1 MIGRKSF
8 IIFISNYLVHIIGL
22 IGVIILAK
30 FWGGFAPEALGIIGF
45 AMSFLAVFAIISNLG
60 FHQAHVKRISEGED
74 LGTCIGTFAAIKIF
88 LTGLMVTVIF
98 IAIFIWKYLL
108 NGGFTDA
115 TTESIIHV
123 FIIYYIF
130 GSLSTIPLYTFV
142 ATREVVKNEIPQIFG
157 RAVKVTLSII
167 VAVAGV
173 SIVSI
178 APAFEWPIFLK
189 PIQQFIAS
197 HAVGSLAMTYTFDM
211 IIVFLVG
218 MWFLRKYPVKKPSWK
233 MIKNYISFALPLSV
247 ISVIGII
254 SINISTIMIGYFWTS
269 TEVGYFFTVQRILEF
284 ITILSGSVGALLF
297 PALSELHS
305 IKNFNTINQT
315 TRLAERYVSM
325 VMIPPVVI
333 IMVFVYPL
341 INIML
346 DRSFLPAA
354 LVLIILT
361 IYAFISGIDMP
372 FNSLIQG
379 INKPGVTVKV
389 GFVICATN
397 IILNYLF
404 IPEMGLLS
412 SFGINGPSGAAVATV
427 ISISIG
433 FILIRIYARKFTG
446 IKLLQS
452 HTPRHIL
459 AGMIMGFVLYL
470 IAFQSL
476 LFPAIHWY
484 HLLMFAGLGL
494 VIYLAVLFVLKEFK
508 KQDLLFFLSIIHPK
522 EMISYIKSEL
532 KDESYDKKK

>member
-1 MIGRKSF
+1 
-8 IIFISNYLVHIIGL
+8 
-22 IGVIILAK
+22 
-30 FWGGFAPEALGIIGF
+30 
-45 AMSFLAVFAIISNLG
+45 
-60 FHQAHVKRISEGED
+60 
-74 LGTCIGTFAAIKIF
+74 
-88 LTGLMVTVIF
+88 
-98 IAIFIWKYLL
+98 
-108 NGGFTDA
+108 
-115 TTESIIHV
+115 
-123 FIIYYIF
+123 
-130 GSLSTIPLYTFV
+130 
-142 ATREVVKNEIPQIFG
+142 
-157 RAVKVTLSII
+157 
-167 VAVAGV
+167 
-173 SIVSI
+173 
-178 APAFEWPIFLK
+178 
-189 PIQQFIAS
+189 
-197 HAVGSLAMTYTFDM
+197 
-211 IIVFLVG
+211 
-218 MWFLRKYPVKKPSWK
+218 VKKPSWK

-412 SFGINGPSGAAVATV
+412 SFVINGPSGAAVATV